1 MKRSYNNNK
10 ENTARTEKKKILQ
23 INVKMRRL
31 KQIHIIDTIKGLFQF
46 IFTQQTERKEFEEN

>member
-1 MKRSYNNNK
+1 MQRSYNNNK
-10 ENTARTEKKKILQ
+10 ENTERTENKILQ

-46 IFTQQTERKEFEEN
+46 IFTQQSERKEFKEN